1 MAVVTVVDY
10 DLDKLRR
17 ILAQSLDPS
26 LVKEENL
33 TIETYKP
40 YSTKD
45 VQITRF
51 DRKYEDILG
60 ARRLQ

>member
-1 MAVVTVVDY
+1 LAVVTVVDY

-17 ILAQSLDPS
+17 ILAQSVDPN
-26 LVKEENL
+26 LVKEENF
-33 TIETYKP
+33 TIKTYKP